1 MALQNLKQPHQSA
14 TALAG
19 AWKLGAGRAIT
30 LEPRETG
37 LLRIAHGSVWATGD
51 GPHGGALNDQGDRF
65 LQVGDQLRLRPGE
78 RLVIESF
85 GVDGPAYFSWD
96 PLPQVK
102 RQPVAAA
109 ALVQPLEDLRLAA
122 GLGVAAAGRLLA
134 ALAGLAW
141 GRLGRERTARADC
154 AFNAH
159 SSACRAQGAMS

>member
-1 MALQNLKQPHQSA
+1 MALENLRQPHQSA

-19 AWKLGAGRAIT
+19 TWKLGAGRAIT
-30 LEPRETG
+30 LEPREAG

-65 LQVGDQLRLRPGE
+65 LQMGDQLRLRRGE

-85 GVDGPAYFSWD
+85 DGDGPAYFSWD
-96 PLPQVK
+96 PLPQVEP
-102 RQPVAAA
+102 QPVAAA
-109 ALVQPLEDLRLAA
+109 ALLQPLEDLRLAA
-122 GLGVAAAGRLLA
+122 GLGAAAAGRLLA
-134 ALAGLAW
+134 VLAGLAW
-141 GRLGRERTARADC
+141 DRLGRARTARPDC